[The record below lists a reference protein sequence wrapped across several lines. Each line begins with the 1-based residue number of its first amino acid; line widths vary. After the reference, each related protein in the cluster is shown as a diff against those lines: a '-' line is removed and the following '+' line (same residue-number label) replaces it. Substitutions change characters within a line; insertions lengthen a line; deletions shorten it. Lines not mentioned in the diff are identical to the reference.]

1 MGINIRRKR
10 EFSAAE
16 KRLAMLRTLFGFVIL
31 LSLVTGGAYLI
42 YTLVSEYANY
52 VERRAEDPNVKFVG
66 YRVPHPLS
74 TCIEMRVVFVKLV
87 SLVGSNNGTEISTR
101 KSHDGKLQPFNST
114 VP

>member
-1 MGINIRRKR
+1 MNNSCKYIIEVEDHTLGNIMRMYAGCVLLRMRRD
-10 EFSAAE
+10 
-16 KRLAMLRTLFGFVIL
+16 MI
-31 LSLVTGGAYLI
+31 
-42 YTLVSEYANY
+42 
-52 VERRAEDPNVKFVG
+52 EDPNVKFVG

-87 SLVGSNNGTEISTR
+87 SLVGSNNGTEISAR